1 MFTIESAGNSPAFW
15 CKSHNVPCV
24 IVSEVLHIVHV
35 QIFCMEIKDPKDTAM
50 IDLNIEPAYVGT
62 PFSTLLTNPAYPQL
76 PGETSCLLSH
86 YSLLRMIQVT
96 AAMPPISHP
105 YMAIKRHAA
114 VPSHLSWL
122 VLPQNLQ
129 LSPVRHERVVLVQ
142 HMSQQYTRLLQQ

>member
-1 MFTIESAGNSPAFW
+1 
-15 CKSHNVPCV
+15 
-24 IVSEVLHIVHV
+24 
-35 QIFCMEIKDPKDTAM
+35 MEIKDPKDTAT

-86 YSLLRMIQVT
+86 HSLLGMIQVT
-96 AAMPPISHP
+96 AAMHPSSHP
-105 YMAIKRHAA
+105 YMALKRHAA
-114 VPSHLSWL
+114 VQSHLSWL

-129 LSPVRHERVVLVQ
+129 LLPVAHERVVRVQ

>member
-1 MFTIESAGNSPAFW
+1 MPG
-15 CKSHNVPCV
+15 V
-24 IVSEVLHIVHV
+24 IASEVLYIAHV
-35 QIFCMEIKDPKDTAM
+35 QIFCMEIKDPKDTAT

-86 YSLLRMIQVT
+86 HSLLGMIQVT
-96 AAMPPISHP
+96 AAMPPSSHP

-114 VPSHLSWL
+114 VQSHLSWL

-129 LSPVRHERVVLVQ
+129 LLPVAHERVVRVQ
-142 HMSQQYTRLLQQ
+142 HISQQYTRLLQQ